1 MKKLAVG
8 IDIGGTNSVFGFV
21 DNIGHVHAK
30 SSIKTAEY
38 EHVEDYVRVL
48 SKEIRLLFET
58 VSDAEL
64 IGIGIGAPNG
74 NYYKG
79 TIEFAPNLR
88 WKGIIPLADM
98 FSKELNLPVLLTNDA
113 NAAAIGEMVYGNA
126 KGMKDFIVITL
137 GTGVGSGLVVN
148 GEMVYGHDGFAG
160 EVGHTTVYPGGRM
173 CGCGKKGCLEAYCSA
188 KGIVKTYLNYL
199 KKNDI
204 KPEIPAEEVTPKY
217 IYDKAVQKD
226 MYALKTYKKTGKI
239 LGMALTNSV
248 AHLSPEAIFLFGG
261 ITNSGDMIFDP
272 IKKSFEKN
280 LLPIYRNK
288 IKILPSGV
296 KENDAA
302 ILGAASMV
310 WKDLGFE
317 TL

>member
-21 DNIGHVHAK
+21 DNVGHIYAK

-38 EHVEDYVRVL
+38 EHVEDYVSTL
-48 SKEIRLLFET
+48 SSEIKELFKTIPE
-58 VSDAEL
+58 AEM

-74 NYYKG
+74 NFYKG

-88 WKGIIPLADM
+88 WKGIIPLADL
-98 FSKELNLPVLLTNDA
+98 FAHEFNLPVLLTNDA

-126 KGMKDFIVITL
+126 KGMNDFIIITL
-137 GTGVGSGLVVN
+137 GTGVGSGIVVN
-148 GEMVYGHDGFAG
+148 GELVYGHDGFAG
-160 EVGHTTVYPGGRM
+160 EIGHTTVYPGGRM

-188 KGIVKTYLNYL
+188 SGIVKTYLEIL
-199 KKNDI
+199 DSKGL
-204 KPEIPAEEVTPKY
+204 KPEVENEVITPKY
-217 IYDKAVQKD
+217 IYDQAVKKD
-226 MYALKTYKKTGKI
+226 ENALETYTKTGEI

-261 ITNSGDMIFDP
+261 ITNSGDMIFAP
-272 IKKSFEKN
+272 IKKSFEEN

-302 ILGAASMV
+302 ILGAASMI
-310 WKDLGFE
+310 WKQHLGDF
-317 TL
+317 